1 MIYGLYQSAAGMM
14 TSEYR
19 QNVIANNLANSQT
32 VGFKRDIPIFS
43 ERLRESMLDQYDNPT
58 NDLME
63 SLSGGLWLGRTST
76 DFSDGPLSKTG
87 NPLDVALEGPG
98 FLMVLV
104 DGQRLLTRDGRM
116 MMNELGRLVS
126 VSDGAA
132 ILNRAGSP
140 IVLDPDGGEITITSD
155 GRIHQDGREVARL
168 GLTDVEDYRTLR
180 KDGNG
185 RFIPESLERL
195 ESVARVHSGFVE
207 SSAVQPVRELT
218 GMIESSRAFQINARM
233 VSLQDEMLGRL
244 VNQVPR
250 L

>member
-14 TSEYR
+14 TNEYR

-43 ERLRESMLDQYDNPT
+43 ERLRESMLDRYNNPT

-63 SLSGGLWLGRTST
+63 SLSGGMWLGRTST

-98 FLMVLV
+98 FLMVQV
-104 DGQRLLTRDGRM
+104 DGRQLLTRDGRM
-116 MMNELGRLVS
+116 MTDEFGRLVS

-140 IVLDPDGGEITITSD
+140 IVLDRNGGEITITSD
-155 GRIHQDGREVARL
+155 GRIQQDGREVARL

-180 KDGNG
+180 KHGNG
-185 RFIPESLERL
+185 RFISTSDERI
-195 ESVARVHSGFVE
+195 EAVARVHAGFVE
-207 SSAVQPVRELT
+207 SSAVRPVHELT

-250 L
+250 I

>member
-14 TSEYR
+14 TNQYR

-32 VGFKRDIPIFS
+32 VGFKREIATFS
-43 ERLRESMLDQYDNPT
+43 ERLRESQLDEYDNPS

-63 SLSGGLWLGRTST
+63 TLSGGSWLGRTHT
-76 DFSDGPLSKTG
+76 DFSDGPTSKTD
-87 NPLDVALEGPG
+87 NPLDIALEGPG
-98 FLMVLV
+98 FLMVQ
-104 DGQRLLTRDGRM
+104 GERQPLLTRDGRM
-116 MMNELGRLVS
+116 LINEFGRLVATT
-126 VSDGAA
+126 DGAA

-140 IVLDPDGGEITITSD
+140 ISLDPHGGKVEITSD
-155 GRIHQDGREVARL
+155 GGIHQDGREVARL
-168 GLTDVEDYRTLR
+168 GLTDVSDYRTLR

-185 RFIPESLERL
+185 RFVAAGNERI
-195 ESVARVHSGFVE
+195 EAAARVHSGFVE
-207 SSAVQPVRELT
+207 SSAVRPTHELT
-218 GMIESSRAFQINARM
+218 GMIASSRAFQFNARM